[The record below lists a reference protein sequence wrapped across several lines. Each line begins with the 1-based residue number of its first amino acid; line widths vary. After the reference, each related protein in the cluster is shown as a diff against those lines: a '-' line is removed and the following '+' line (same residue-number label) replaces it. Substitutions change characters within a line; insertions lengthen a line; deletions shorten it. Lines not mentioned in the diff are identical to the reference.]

1 MSSEG
6 VDDKATGQKSPS
18 ARSKDSQST
27 PEKRLH
33 FRHSESETVSYINF
47 LLRKKKK
54 RKKTNAKFS
63 NIQVLFI

>member
-54 RKKTNAKFS
+54 KKKD
-63 NIQVLFI
+63 